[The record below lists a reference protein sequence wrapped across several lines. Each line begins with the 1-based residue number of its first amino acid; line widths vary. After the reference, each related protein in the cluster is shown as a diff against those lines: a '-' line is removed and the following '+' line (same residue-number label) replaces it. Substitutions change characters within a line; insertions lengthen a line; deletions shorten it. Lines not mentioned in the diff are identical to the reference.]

1 MDIMKSSLIQ
11 HFRIHQLTETFGGI
25 DGANLDTGEEVSMG
39 EGSSLSGITADT
51 DTLLTGD
58 K

>member
-11 HFRIHQLTETFGGI
+11 HFRIHQLTETIGDI
-25 DGANLDTGEEVSMG
+25 DGANLDMGEEVSMG
-39 EGSSLSGITADT
+39 EGSSLSGIAADT